1 MLTDIENYY
10 KMLAPRLTG
19 YLVAGG
25 VPYDGACEIVQE
37 SFLKLWERRE
47 TIDDDPKCVSGLLY
61 TIARNIR
68 TDRYRHERFI
78 IYDTDAGKDTPG
90 QTVAPVDSGDRVY
103 LRQRLSKAL
112 STLPPLL
119 REAYL
124 LFYVS
129 ELSVREIAHQ
139 TGVTESLVKVRLF
152 RAKEKLRSE
161 LRDLKDW

>member
-1 MLTDIENYY
+1 MLKDIEHCY
-10 KMLAPRLTG
+10 KTLAPRLTG

-25 VPYDGACEIVQE
+25 ASYDVACEIVQE

-47 TIDDDPKCVSGLLY
+47 TIDDDPKSISGLLY

-68 TDRYRHERFI
+68 TDRYRHERFTV
-78 IYDTDAGKDTPG
+78 YEADVGTDEPAQTGVSVDAG
-90 QTVAPVDSGDRVY
+90 DRAY

-124 LFYVS
+124 LFYIS
-129 ELSVREIAHQ
+129 ELSIREIAHQ
-139 TGVTESLVKVRLF
+139 TGVSESLVKVRLF
-152 RAKEKLRSE
+152 RAKEKLRNE

>member
-1 MLTDIENYY
+1 MLKDIEKYY

-25 VPYDGACEIVQE
+25 VPYDAACEIVQE

-47 TIDDDPKCVSGLLY
+47 TLDDDPQCVSGLLY

-68 TDRYRHERFI
+68 TDRYRHERFV
-78 IYDTDAGKDTPG
+78 IYDADAYKDEPD
-90 QTVAPVDSGDRVY
+90 QAVASVDLGDRAY
-103 LRQRLSKAL
+103 LRHRLSKAL

-152 RAKEKLRSE
+152 RAKEKLRRE